1 MTRTP
6 DAATATAT
14 AAADIATGAAAP
26 LPSPSPS
33 QVPSPRRLSGVAE
46 VARYNWPLYAA
57 GSLTAAV
64 GIALSRRLTGAPA
77 AVARIGALAATG
89 LLTSSTLA
97 TWCVY
102 DRSELRSLDWLP
114 DLLPDGPGDHLI
126 VSTGLDE
133 ASLPFAAR
141 WPDGRQ
147 LTADLYDP
155 DRMTEGSIRRARRK
169 VAPVPGTLPGRPDA
183 LPAGGAELDT
193 VVCLFSAHELR
204 RPVDRA
210 ALFGECVR
218 VLRPGGT
225 LLLVE
230 HLRDT
235 ANAAVYGPGAWH
247 FRTRRTW
254 LDHAV
259 GAGLRPAGERRI
271 AGLVTAFAF
280 RRSTG

>member
-6 DAATATAT
+6 DAAAIAT
-14 AAADIATGAAAP
+14 AAATAGAATGAA
-26 LPSPSPS
+26 LPHPVPHLSSSP
-33 QVPSPRRLSGVAE
+33 QRLSGAAE

-64 GIALSRRLTGAPA
+64 GLALSRRLTGTPA
-77 AVARIGALAATG
+77 AVARLGALAATG

-102 DRSELRSLDWLP
+102 DRSELRSLDWLS

-141 WPDGRQ
+141 WPGGRQ

-155 DRMTEGSIRRARRK
+155 DRMTEGSIRRARRTA
-169 VAPVPGTLPGRPDA
+169 APAPGTLPGRPDA
-183 LPAGGAELDT
+183 LPVDGADLDT

-210 ALFGECVR
+210 ALFGECMR

-247 FRTRRTW
+247 FQTRRTW

-280 RRSTG
+280 RRSAG